1 MQASNTGMLRKPKE
15 LEFLQSNIKLV
26 IFDMDGVLCR
36 YNFNERLRIL
46 SEVTGLPAADI
57 DAAIFRSGF
66 DDQGDLGLYSAEDYL
81 TQFSERLGVS
91 VSRDDWLRARRDSIA
106 PDGAM
111 LELAAQV
118 GCLAP
123 IAMLTN
129 NGPLLQDGFSEVF
142 PQAAALFGEQA
153 FFSSQL
159 KSTKEKPE
167 IFRLILTELGGK
179 PNSTLFIDDTPAY
192 IASAQKAALLT
203 HHFRC
208 IHGLRDVLLTYGISI
223 GPA

>member
-1 MQASNTGMLRKPKE
+1 M
-15 LEFLQSNIKLV
+15 QSNIELV

-36 YNFNERLRIL
+36 YDFDERLRIL

-66 DDQGDLGLYSAEDYL
+66 DDQGDRGLYSAENYL
-81 TQFSERLGVS
+81 SQFSERLGVL
-91 VSRDDWLRARRDSIA
+91 VSRGDWLRARRDSIE
-106 PDGAM
+106 PDAAM
-111 LELAAQV
+111 LDLVAQV
-118 GCLAP
+118 GGQAA

-142 PQAAALFGEQA
+142 PQAAALFGERA

-167 IFRLILTELGGK
+167 IFRLILTALGVK
-179 PNSTLFIDDTPAY
+179 PTNTLFIDDTPAY
-192 IASAQKAALLT
+192 IASARTAALLT
-203 HHFRC
+203 HQFRG
-208 IHGLRDVLLTYGISI
+208 IHGLRDVLLNHGISVE
-223 GPA
+223 PA

>member
-1 MQASNTGMLRKPKE
+1 MLRKPKE
-15 LEFLQSNIKLV
+15 LEFLQSNINLV

-57 DAAIFRSGF
+57 DDAIFRSGF
-66 DDQGDLGLYSAEDYL
+66 DDQGDLGLHSAEDYL
-81 TQFSERLGVS
+81 TQFSERLDVS
-91 VSRDDWLRARRDSIA
+91 VSRDDWLRARRDSIE
-106 PDGAM
+106 PDAAM
-111 LELAAQV
+111 LDLVTQV
-118 GCLAP
+118 SCQTA

-129 NGPLLQDGFSEVF
+129 NGPLLRDGFAEVF
-142 PQAAALFGEQA
+142 PQAAALFGERA

-159 KSTKEKPE
+159 KSTKAEPE

>member
-1 MQASNTGMLRKPKE
+1 MQTSNTGMLRKPKE

-57 DAAIFRSGF
+57 DDAIFRSGF
-66 DDQGDLGLYSAEDYL
+66 DDQGDLGLHSAEDYL
-81 TQFSERLGVS
+81 TQFSERLDVS
-91 VSRDDWLRARRDSIA
+91 VSRDDWLRARRDSIE
-106 PDGAM
+106 PDTAM
-111 LELAAQV
+111 LDLVAQV
-118 GCLAP
+118 GCQTA

-129 NGPLLQDGFSEVF
+129 NGPLLQDGFAEVF
-142 PQAAALFGEQA
+142 PQAAALFGERA

-167 IFRLILTELGGK
+167 IFRLI
-179 PNSTLFIDDTPAY
+179 
-192 IASAQKAALLT
+192 
-203 HHFRC
+203 
-208 IHGLRDVLLTYGISI
+208 
-223 GPA
+223 